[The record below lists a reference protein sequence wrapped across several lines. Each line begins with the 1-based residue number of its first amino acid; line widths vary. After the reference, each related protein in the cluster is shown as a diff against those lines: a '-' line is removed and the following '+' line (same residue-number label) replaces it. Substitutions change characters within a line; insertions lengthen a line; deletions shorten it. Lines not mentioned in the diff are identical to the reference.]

1 MNSRDMRLQEA
12 RQACRRSDYQAA
24 YAIYEALLQ
33 SNLEDPAV
41 LLDYGRAKYQEYV
54 DLDQATTL
62 FERALAADP
71 QSVDACLWLADMYAL
86 GYGRGYAAAAELY
99 RRASELDAQAV
110 DAYIGLGMLHQAP
123 GAPVRLDEAISA
135 FRTATQLDGQRA
147 DARLDLGMALLR
159 ANDRQAARHE
169 LSIAERLLATSGNQ
183 RQAAGLRSL
192 LGRLERNE
200 PITSTVYSL
209 DSPRYRWLDQD

>member
-1 MNSRDMRLQEA
+1 MNSRDMRLDQA
-12 RQACRRSDYQAA
+12 RQACRRSDYRTA

-33 SNLEDPAV
+33 SDPEDPVA

-71 QSVDACLWLADMYAL
+71 QSVDTLLWLADLYAL

-99 RRASELDAQAV
+99 RRAIELDPQVV

-135 FRTATQLDGQRA
+135 FRTATRIDSRRG
-147 DARLDLGMALLR
+147 DAHVDLGMALLQ
-159 ANDRQAARHE
+159 ASDRPAAQRE
-169 LSIAERLLATSGNQ
+169 LLTAERLLSASGNQ
-183 RQAAGLRSL
+183 RQAAGLRVL
-192 LGRLERNE
+192 LDRLERNE
-200 PITSTVYSL
+200 PITSIVYSL
-209 DSPRYRWLDQD
+209 DSPRYRWLDQS